1 MPPAAWLVLAN
12 LLPPACAFARQ
23 FEGCLEFDTLGRIG
37 QIAAPTL
44 VTVGK
49 QDMLPPVELSQ
60 ELAGGILNAELIML
74 EHGGHNFMREISDQ
88 FNQVVLD
95 FLAKAQ

>member
-1 MPPAAWLVLAN
+1 
-12 LLPPACAFARQ
+12 
-23 FEGCLEFDTLGRIG
+23 
-37 QIAAPTL
+37 
-44 VTVGK
+44 
-49 QDMLPPVELSQ
+49 MLPPVELSQ